1 MNYLSK
7 EKSEYLLQHSKNP
20 VNWYPWV
27 NEAFERAKNEDKPI
41 FLSIGYSSCHW
52 CHVMEEELSLIHI

>member
-41 FLSIGYSSCHW
+41 FLSIGYS
-52 CHVMEEELSLIHI
+52 LSLIHI